1 MARSDPQEMIAAG
14 LSAAFLVG
22 FILMF
27 GWLLYQ
33 VWTDVRAMP
42 PFTRTGE
49 FTNITTTMV
58 GLVGGIAAARMGT
71 RAGRRGGG
79 FEGTFGWFY
88 VMAYFILGMGALITV
103 ATQATGKDA
112 NFIPEAV
119 TNLGTVSFGLMI
131 ATVGSY
137 LGSRR

>member
-1 MARSDPQEMIAAG
+1 MARNDPREIVAAT
-14 LSAAFLVG
+14 LSAAFLIG
-22 FILMF
+22 FIVMF
-27 GWLLYQ
+27 AWLLYQ
-33 VWTDVRAMP
+33 VWTDVRGMP
-42 PFTRTGE
+42 PFTRTDE
-49 FTNITTTMV
+49 FTNVTTTMV

-71 RAGRRGGG
+71 RAGRRGS

-88 VMAYFILGMGALITV
+88 VLAYFILGFGALITT

-112 NFIPEAV
+112 NFIPSAL

-137 LGSRR
+137 LGSSR